1 MSSLIVKTAIRGYHV
16 YRVVWEPRV
25 GESFVVLHESGND
38 NDRHAMA
45 VYRDEDPGVIVGHLP
60 REISKTCHYFTR
72 HDGKISGRVTGCRI
86 HSEVARAWKSP
97 EVYWYMVAPGT
108 FEN

>member
-1 MSSLIVKTAIRGYHV
+1 MSSLLVKTAIRGYHI
-16 YRVVWEPRV
+16 YRVVWELPV

-45 VYRDEDPGVIVGHLP
+45 VYRDEDLGVIVGHLL

-72 HDGKISGRVTGCRI
+72 HKDWTLWAARHVCRF
-86 HSEVARAWKSP
+86 VP
-97 EVYWYMVAPGT
+97 P
-108 FEN
+108 